1 MASLKNNLAYLL
13 FSFFLVS
20 KVFAQVRQFDLKPG
34 NCQLFHGKLYCYG
47 LTSLQ
52 QRAVFCL
59 YKLNNQLVV
68 TDSMSI
74 ELNNASPDN
83 YLEITSDTL
92 HDFLNIY
99 LQKKEKKGITIL
111 RFNQNF
117 GLVAT
122 IENVDVARLNNTSLF
137 SAENLYFKN
146 VVYSIKT
153 VNDTSGK
160 QFYINK
166 YLLISETSNFDYTF
180 KWQFPFERKNV
191 FSAHLFFANQNYILV
206 FVHVRGGVKS
216 GQWILKIDSET
227 GRLVKGI
234 KLNSKG
240 ETSTYTFG
248 HYLIDNSTKSFYL
261 TGQKFTES
269 QFNQNL
275 NTVSVTN
282 ALTSDLYF
290 LKIDSLDEIV
300 KRQEFKIPTAD
311 IKTGPKKLPAGFL
324 IKIHGFSKGTDGSF
338 SLETD
343 IYKNQGNS
351 PCYSFCNSIPL
362 HFIPGEDKLTL
373 EKNSISPNI
382 LIEQYFA
389 SLDKLDMNGKSCIDS
404 LNSFGRFFYT
414 ESTLP
419 VKLQFKKDSEGNP
432 VWILSKHTT
441 KNNSVNYSFLCPVKK
456 VYQLKTIEEINEI
469 KQPHY
474 LKLNAGTFLISW
486 QLEEG
491 KFQLKLYNW

>member
-1 MASLKNNLAYLL
+1 MASLKNKLAYLL
-13 FSFFLVS
+13 CSLFLLS
-20 KVFAQVRQFDLKPG
+20 KTFAQLKQFDLKPG

-47 LTSLQ
+47 LAGLQ
-52 QRAVFCL
+52 QKAVFCL
-59 YKLNNQLVV
+59 YKLNNQLAA
-68 TDSMSI
+68 TDSIFI
-74 ELNNASPDN
+74 ELNKTNPDN

-99 LQKKEKKGITIL
+99 LQKKEKKAITIL

-117 GLVAT
+117 ELVAT

-146 VVYSIKT
+146 VVYSVKT

-166 YLLISETSNFDYTF
+166 YILKSETSNFDYTF

-191 FSAHLFFANQNYILV
+191 HSAHLFFANQNYLLV
-206 FVHVRGGVKS
+206 YVHVKGGIKS
-216 GQWILKIDSET
+216 GQWVLKIDAET

-261 TGQKFTES
+261 TGQKFKEA
-269 QFNQNL
+269 QFNQDL
-275 NTVSVTN
+275 NKVSVTN
-282 ALTSDLYF
+282 ALTSDVYF
-290 LKIDSLDEIV
+290 FEIDSLDEIA
-300 KRQEFKIPTAD
+300 KRQDFKIPTID

-324 IKIHGFSKGTDGSF
+324 VKIRGFSKSPDGSF

-351 PCYSFCNSIPL
+351 PCYNFCNSVPL
-362 HFIPGEDKLTL
+362 HLVPGEDKLTL
-373 EKNSISPNI
+373 EKTSIGPNI

-389 SLDKLDMNGKSCIDS
+389 SPDKLDMNGKSCIDS

-414 ESTLP
+414 EPTLP
-419 VKLQFKKDSEGNP
+419 VKLQFKLDSESNP

-441 KNNSVNYSFLCPVKK
+441 KNNSVNYSFLSPIKK
-456 VYQLKTIEEINEI
+456 VYQIKTLEEINET